1 MKVLQFL
8 IAIAL
13 AITVYLFLRFVIKRI
28 WLFSV
33 LHRFAKRHRYTCK
46 TPLSCLLP
54 NNRNKDIVQIET
66 ATAVYCIKLFGLLR
80 KHCHIHFW
88 STKEYS
94 IEWYFSRRGM
104 DYDKTPFELLAGAK
118 SRSLG
123 NRNWTANSEKEVIP
137 VLLISPAHAPVMLT
151 TTDVNHWEH
160 LRAGEKIEDVLFA
173 DLDFLLRFIE
183 NREK

>member
-1 MKVLQFL
+1 MNSLQILML
-8 IAIAL
+8 IALVVMVCI
-13 AITVYLFLRFVIKRI
+13 VLRFVVKRI
-28 WLFSV
+28 WLFAV
-33 LHRFAKRHRYTCK
+33 LRKFAKKHGYTCT

-54 NNRNKDIVQIET
+54 NNRNKHTVQIET
-66 ATAVYCIKLFGLLR
+66 GNTIYSIKLFGILR

-94 IEWYFSRRGM
+94 IEWYFTRHGL
-104 DYDKTPFELLAGAK
+104 DFTKTPFELLAGAK

-123 NRNWTANSEKEVIP
+123 RGNWTTNSEKEVIP
-137 VLLISPAHAPVMLT
+137 VLLISPTHAPVMLT

>member
-1 MKVLQFL
+1 M
-8 IAIAL
+8 
-13 AITVYLFLRFVIKRI
+13 
-28 WLFSV
+28 
-33 LHRFAKRHRYTCK
+33 LHRFAKKHGYTCK
-46 TPLSCLLP
+46 IPLSCLWP
-54 NNRNKDIVQIET
+54 NNKNDSIVQLET
-66 ATAVYCIKLFGLLR
+66 SNTLYAVKLFGLLR

-88 STKEYS
+88 STEEYS
-94 IEWYFSRRGM
+94 IEWYFSRHGL
-104 DYDKTPFELLAGAK
+104 DFKNTPFELLAGAK

-123 NRNWTANSEKEVIP
+123 NWNWTANSEKEVIP

-151 TTDVNHWEH
+151 STDVNHWEH